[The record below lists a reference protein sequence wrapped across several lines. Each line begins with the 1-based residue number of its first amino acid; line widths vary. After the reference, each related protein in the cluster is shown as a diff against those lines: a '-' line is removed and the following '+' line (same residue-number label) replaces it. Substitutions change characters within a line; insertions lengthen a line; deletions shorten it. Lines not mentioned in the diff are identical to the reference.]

1 MVSPTGEGAGSVA
14 VFPGWRLVRA
24 LGIALLLVAGLAAC
38 AGRGVWAPDD
48 AVQAARYAHP
58 GAPELALITVTHNR
72 TGRGDHTAL
81 LISAGERVLFDPA
94 GSWYHRLAPERHDV
108 HHGLGPQLFA
118 IYINYHTRE
127 THHTVVQRMAVSPE
141 VAQRAL
147 RLAQEKGPVNNAFCA
162 RATAEILR
170 ELPGFEGISVSWFPH
185 ELKAQFA
192 QLDGVETHT
201 LRHDDPDLTA
211 RIAAAQRPL

>member
-1 MVSPTGEGAGSVA
+1 MVSATGGGVGTLANFPT
-14 VFPGWRLVRA
+14 WRLIRA
-24 LGIALLLVAGLAAC
+24 LGIAFLLVAGLAGC

-48 AVQAARYAHP
+48 AVQAARYAPP
-58 GAPELALITVTHNR
+58 GAPELALITVMNNR

-108 HHGLGPQLFA
+108 HHGLRPQLFA

-127 THHTVVQRMAVSPE
+127 THHTVIQRVAVNPE

-147 RLAQEKGPVNNAFCA
+147 RLAQDKGPVNNAFCT
-162 RATAEILR
+162 RATADILR
-170 ELPGFEGISVSWFPH
+170 ELPGFEGISATWFPH
-185 ELKAQFA
+185 QLKDQFA
-192 QLDGVETHT
+192 ELDGVETHS
-201 LRHDDPDLTA
+201 LRHDDPELTA